1 MGFLAGSMTAC
12 AHGIAVDCVL
22 AMPFDD
28 PSMDDDL
35 CPELPADVLN
45 ADFRRL
51 KCDDIFA

>member
-1 MGFLAGSMTAC
+1 MTAC